1 MHTQKTLNI
10 QKKPQNRKNERGN
23 VLFYI
28 LIAISLLA
36 TLSYAVTQSSRGGS
50 SGVTKERANLF
61 AGEIIAYSNAVAS
74 ATAQLRL
81 RGCTPEQI
89 SFENNI
95 TALYANGSAP
105 ADNSC
110 NIFHPSGG
118 GLSFQ
123 NPDKKTKVNGATGLY
138 IDGSMEIQNIGTTCG
153 TIACSDLTLY
163 IRDIREDICIA
174 LNNKLGINNPSG
186 VPPVDDGSDFDPF
199 TGTFTYDETL
209 GDVAGS
215 AAIAGANAGCV
226 RETVAGNYSY
236 YRVLIAR

>member
-1 MHTQKTLNI
+1 MHI
-10 QKKPQNRKNERGN
+10 QNTSDTHKRSQHRKGERGN

-50 SGVTKERANLF
+50 GGVTRERANLF
-61 AGEIIAYSNAVAS
+61 AGEIIAYSNAVAN

-95 TALYANGSAP
+95 NALYTNGSAP

-110 NIFHPSGG
+110 HIFNPAGG

-123 NPDKKTKVNGATGLY
+123 NPDSKTMISSGTGLY
-138 IDGSMEIQNIGTTCG
+138 FDGSMEIQNIGTTCG
-153 TIACSDLTLY
+153 AVACSDLTLY
-163 IRDIREDICIA
+163 LRDVTEDMCIA
-174 LNNKLGINNPSG
+174 LNNELGVNNPGG
-186 VPPVDDGSDFDPF
+186 VPPVDNGSDFDPF

-226 RETVAGNYSY
+226 RETAAGNYSY